1 MTDET
6 NAKAQSDAAT
16 TGAQAGVGNMSV
28 SDITDAIKAAL
39 ASVFSDRSFQQT
51 ENVIDVGADEA
62 TMRAIVNDGHKW
74 GANEK
79 RTFDEYQDLGLV
91 NARRSQDR
99 YDDLQA
105 DVSILRKNAIK
116 HFANVDEIAVS
127 RLSNGVNNDELAV
140 DRKWNVDEQVFAVEA
155 ILRSDIYKE
164 ALAAAV
170 AASVAQ
176 TSQPTKA

>member
-1 MTDET
+1 MTAE
-6 NAKAQSDAAT
+6 ADANSQAST
-16 TGAQAGVGNMSV
+16 SGAQAGVGNVNV
-28 SDITDAIKAAL
+28 SDITNAIKDAL
-39 ASVFSDRSFQQT
+39 ANVFSDRSFQQT

-91 NARRSQDR
+91 SARRSQDR

-105 DVSILRKNAIK
+105 DISILRKNAIK

-176 TSQPTKA
+176 TTQPEK

>member
-1 MTDET
+1 MTAE
-6 NAKAQSDAAT
+6 ADANSQAST
-16 TGAQAGVGNMSV
+16 SGAQAGVGNVNV
-28 SDITDAIKAAL
+28 SDITNAIKDAL
-39 ASVFSDRSFQQT
+39 ANVFSDRSFQQT

-91 NARRSQDR
+91 SARRSQDR

-105 DVSILRKNAIK
+105 DISILRKNAIK

-127 RLSNGVNNDELAV
+127 RLSNGVNN
-140 DRKWNVDEQVFAVEA
+140 DEQVFAVEA

-176 TSQPTKA
+176 TSQPSE